1 MPKLNTA
8 TAQKV
13 AEAEDGFKP
22 VPDGVYVVEL
32 REDVEVKESQSGKGP
47 YWEWVFEIPEEHDGK
62 ELEYAGRKFWH
73 RTSLSDVAY
82 FKLKETFAA
91 FGVPT
96 DTDTED
102 LVKRRV
108 KVVVMTEIAQG
119 GKNKGKEQSV
129 IDQLLP
135 LNADDP
141 AVEAPSASAVNTAKG
156 GDDSEPLF

>member
-1 MPKLNTA
+1 MPKLNQETA
-8 TAQKV
+8 RKV
-13 AEAEDGFKP
+13 SEAEDGFKP

-32 REDVEVKESQSGKGP
+32 REDVDVREGEKGP
-47 YWEWVFEIPEEHDGK
+47 YWSWCFEIPKEHEDK
-62 ELEYAGRKFWH
+62 ELDYAGRRFWH
-73 RTSLSDVAY
+73 NTSLSDAAY

-108 KVVVMTEIAQG
+108 KVVIRTEIQQK
-119 GKNKGKEQSV
+119 GKNKGRENSV

-135 LNADDP
+135 LNAPDP
-141 AVEAPSASAVNTAKG
+141 SDPTAADGTAPDSGKG
-156 GDDSEPLF
+156 GSDKEPLF